1 MAQVTITINGRT
13 YRLECGDG
21 EEAHLLGLSDRIS
34 RLVDEMRAK
43 FGQIGDDRL
52 LLMAG
57 LTIADELSEARRLIA
72 DLEAEVAERRKFPG
86 MSLGVDNADHPEIA
100 DQIDAVAD
108 RIEALSQ
115 QLARTGAAPAPGK
128 REPG

>member
-21 EEAHLLGLSDRIS
+21 EEAHLLGLADRIS

-72 DLEAEVAERRKFPG
+72 DLEAEVAERRSFPS

-115 QLARTGAAPAPGK
+115 QLARTGAAPVSGK

>member
-13 YRLECGDG
+13 YRLECGEG
-21 EEAHLLGLSDRIS
+21 EETHLLALSDRIS
-34 RLVDEMRAK
+34 RLVDEMRGK

-57 LTIADELSEARRLIA
+57 LTIADELFEARRMIA
-72 DLEAEVAERRKFPG
+72 DLEAEIAEQRKLSG
-86 MSLGVDNADHPEIA
+86 VSLNVDDTDRTEIA

-115 QLARTGAAPAPGK
+115 QLARTGAPPVPGK
-128 REPG
+128 GERG

>member
-13 YRLECGDG
+13 YRLECGEG
-21 EEAHLLGLSDRIS
+21 EEGHLLNLADRIS

-57 LTIADELSEARRLIA
+57 LTIADELTEARRLIA
-72 DLEAEVAERRKFPG
+72 DLEAEIAERKPYPA
-86 MSLGVDNADHPEIA
+86 MTLTVDNEEHPEIA

-115 QLARTGAAPAPGK
+115 QLARTGAAPSPRKG
-128 REPG
+128 G

>member
-13 YRLECGDG
+13 YRLECGEG
-21 EEAHLLGLSDRIS
+21 EEGHLLSLADRIS

-57 LTIADELSEARRLIA
+57 LTIADELTEARRLIA
-72 DLEAEVAERRKFPG
+72 DLEAEIAERKPYPA
-86 MSLGVDNADHPEIA
+86 MNLTVDNEQHPEIA

-108 RIEALSQ
+108 RIEALSH
-115 QLARTGAAPAPGK
+115 QLARTGAAPVPRKG
-128 REPG
+128 G

>member
-13 YRLECGDG
+13 YRLECGEG
-21 EEAHLLGLSDRIS
+21 EEGHLLGLADRIS

-57 LTIADELSEARRLIA
+57 LTIADELTEARRLIA
-72 DLEAEVAERRKFPG
+72 DLEAEIAERKPYPS
-86 MSLGVDNADHPEIA
+86 MSLTVDNEEHPEIA

-108 RIEALSQ
+108 RIEALSH
-115 QLARTGAAPAPGK
+115 QLARTGATPVPRKG
-128 REPG
+128 G